1 MAGTKKQPNKEYNSG
16 WGGSRSNSGRPKKKK
31 EKVQIKRKSNFPVHM
46 STEERKK
53 LEDYAWNNRKS
64 MNQVIR
70 DLINTL

>member
-1 MAGTKKQPNKEYNSG
+1 MAGTKKQPNKEYNSN
-16 WGGSRSNSGRPKKKK
+16 WGGARVKGTQATKKK
-31 EKVQIKRKSNFPVHM
+31 VKRRGIQLPVYM

-64 MNQVIR
+64 MNQVMR